1 LWHVLKIN
9 KRALCL
15 DVTLS
20 SLMRKTKRF
29 NIISEL
35 SSLIIVYLPK
45 FLIKRKMKKVLMIA
59 AIALI
64 AVACN
69 KNQAAVKKL
78 DGTWSATSYTYTED
92 GVTLDLLESG
102 FITSVTYTFDNCKLK
117 DDEFC
122 NLTTT
127 VVSSFGTVTED
138 DLYSVTNDGETL
150 QTKDDASSTTVNS
163 ITIDELT
170 NSTFRSSE
178 TDEDGNVSAFT
189 MEKQ

>member
-1 LWHVLKIN
+1 
-9 KRALCL
+9 
-15 DVTLS
+15 
-20 SLMRKTKRF
+20 
-29 NIISEL
+29 
-35 SSLIIVYLPK
+35 
-45 FLIKRKMKKVLMIA
+45 MKKVLMIA

-78 DGTWSATSYTYTED
+78 DGTWSATSFTYTED

-102 FITSVTYTFDNCKLK
+102 FVNSVTYTFDNCKLK

-189 MEKQ
+189 MEKQEIIAPI